1 VITPRRIDEP
11 ELLDE
16 HDAPGADVER
26 SLRDLRRI
34 NRYLGGV
41 AAYKRLLRKLLG
53 AAPAGGRRTSRRD
66 GGVPRLDGAPL
77 VLDIGAG
84 STDLV
89 DAIANIRPIALDFKI
104 DHLLYGRN
112 DSKALRVAGD
122 ARALPFRT
130 GSVDAVTSAHFFHHF
145 SPDEN
150 AGILEESLRVARVGV
165 AVNDT
170 RRHYAPL
177 LVVRLIVALRLVGR
191 ITRSDAPGSIL
202 RGYTLGE
209 ARQIA
214 ERVPAARRKVVRL
227 WPYRFGIL
235 LWKR

>member
-1 VITPRRIDEP
+1 VITPSRIDEP

-16 HDAPGADVER
+16 HDAPSADVER

-41 AAYKRLLRKLLG
+41 SVYKRLLRKLLD
-53 AAPAGGRRTSRRD
+53 AAPPTSAALRRPD
-66 GGVPRLDGAPL
+66 AGAPL

-104 DHLLYGRN
+104 DHLLFDRN
-112 DSKALRVAGD
+112 DSKARRVAGD

-150 AGILEESLRVARVGV
+150 VGILEESLRVARVGV

-191 ITRSDAPGSIL
+191 ITQSDAPGSIL